1 MIGHPAPS
9 KREFEEVI
17 MVEVVIEEMSRS
29 DRSRPK
35 DYERA
40 VVVERE
46 VNGTNKTTP
55 WSGRRGL
62 FKKGFDRAD
71 IVRDVRQH

>member
-1 MIGHPAPS
+1 
-9 KREFEEVI
+9 V
-17 MVEVVIEEMSRS
+17 VEVLIEEMFGS
-29 DRSRPK
+29 DRNRPK

-46 VNGTNKTTP
+46 VNDRTNKTTP
-55 WSGRRGL
+55 GSGGRSL

-71 IVRDVRQH
+71 IVRDVRLVLHIAKNLLTAR